1 VSTVDARG
9 SDPAQELII
18 RVRPEGHSLGL
29 NQEERVQWLNSGW
42 QLEEATAHKSL
53 VGDKRGEEKVAEQQG
68 SERGLLGT

>member
-1 VSTVDARG
+1 MSVDHDARG

-42 QLEEATAHKSL
+42 QLAEAN
-53 VGDKRGEEKVAEQQG
+53 G
-68 SERGLLGT
+68 S